1 MGAYENPGM
10 VRDVSGQIINQG
22 IAQIGKSFA
31 DAITTFAT
39 LKAQSGAA
47 ARKEAERVQ
56 RVGYQV
62 ESKAWDN
69 ANRNHAFVAKENPAL
84 SEQFGDT
91 TGQLLR
97 GWTDDDGTVNM
108 GAIEAETILATN
120 SGLSNDERGILQERI
135 QRAKNFQNFG
145 IAGGGKIISDLEDMD
160 GVTASDLDSTHY
172 WVGRT
177 QLEQDMSMLTAYG
190 LNNKELD
197 GLTSIKKLVPG
208 QKGEMIVRVTSKIEE
223 GSKAWNDLSDL
234 SKEEVRKNKGQL
246 VWERN
251 INEWDQGLIHKIPD
265 GLDVDKIAMNSQ
277 FMTKQGKITN
287 SYMKGGENANVTNYQ
302 PMPGKPGVEKST
314 TFNYVDVDKLINNDA
329 FKGDINAKATVLEAM
344 DPGELQAFVNKMG
357 GLSGGPNAYKKNLEG
372 KTKPERMAYLTE
384 QLTQNF
390 LGTKLGG
397 ITKRKATDQD
407 VKNWQDNGF
416 EGGLTKGVSEVYIQP
431 VSSGQRNIPGY
442 KSPGTPGNYGKVAT
456 TFVNDILADPE
467 SVIPRITKNTT
478 SVFDKSTKKLTIK
491 TTQKDGLGQEI
502 LTDSD
507 DPNSTILIDKTF
519 ELGTAKGRQDFFA
532 LMLPQI
538 SSGSLSGGSAAAL
551 GAQDAVMKLA
561 GQAMEGYDFVDDGKP
576 TEKQT
581 AIEFNNMLINDIKD
595 ATNIGGILDDTDK
608 LNATKLVLDQYK
620 AKYDKYKSSPYSE
633 ILLAI
638 INSSN
643 TADANVNKVL
653 QQLIKEETP
662 KKQ

>member
-197 GLTSIKKLVPG
+197 GLTSVKKLVPG

-390 LGTKLGG
+390 LGTKLGD

-442 KSPGTPGNYGKVAT
+442 KSPGTPSNYGTVAT
-456 TFVNDILADPE
+456 TFVEDILADPE

-581 AIEFNNMLINDIKD
+581 AIQFNNMLINDIKD

-608 LNATKLVLDQYK
+608 LNAAKLVLDQYK

-638 INSSN
+638 INTSG
-643 TADANVNKVL
+643 TADANVNKAL
-653 QQLIKEETP
+653 QQLIKEET
-662 KKQ
+662 KK

>member
-69 ANRNHAFVAKENPAL
+69 ANRNHAFVAKENPGL

-97 GWTDDDGTVNM
+97 GWKDDDGTVHM

-197 GLTSIKKLVPG
+197 GLTSVKKLVPG

-390 LGTKLGG
+390 LGTKLGD

-532 LMLPQI
+532 LILPQI

-551 GAQDAVMKLA
+551 AAQDAVMKLA

-581 AIEFNNMLINDIKD
+581 AIQFNNMLINDIKD

>member
-69 ANRNHAFVAKENPAL
+69 ANRNHAFVAKENPGL

-97 GWTDDDGTVNM
+97 GWKDDDGTVHM

-197 GLTSIKKLVPG
+197 GLTSVKKLVPG

-314 TFNYVDVDKLINNDA
+314 TFNYVDVDQLVNNDA

-442 KSPGTPGNYGKVAT
+442 KSPGTPSDYGKVAT
-456 TFVNDILADPE
+456 TFVNDLLADPE

-478 SVFDKSTKKLTIK
+478 SVFDRRTKTLTVK
-491 TTQKDGLGQEI
+491 TTEKDGLGQEK
-502 LTDSD
+502 LTDQD
-507 DPNSTILIDKTF
+507 DPNSTTLIDKPF

-532 LMLPQI
+532 LILPQI

-551 GAQDAVMKLA
+551 AAQDAVMKLA

-595 ATNIGGILDDTDK
+595 ATNIGGLFDDTKK

-620 AKYDKYKSSPYSE
+620 AKYDK
-633 ILLAI
+633 
-638 INSSN
+638 
-643 TADANVNKVL
+643 
-653 QQLIKEETP
+653 
-662 KKQ
+662 

>member
-22 IAQIGKSFA
+22 IAQIGKSFT
-31 DAITTFAT
+31 DAINTFAT
-39 LKAQSGAA
+39 LSAQSGAA

-62 ESKAWDN
+62 ETKAWDN
-69 ANRNHAFVAKENPAL
+69 ANRNSAFIAKENPGL

-91 TGQLLR
+91 VGELLR
-97 GWTDDDGTVNM
+97 GVGQPGDENYQM
-108 GAIEAETILATN
+108 GAIEAETMLATK
-120 SGLSNDERGILQERI
+120 SGLSNEERKYLQGIT
-135 QRAKNFQNFG
+135 QRAKSFQNFG
-145 IAGGGKIISDLEDMD
+145 IAGGGKIISDLEDME
-160 GVTASDLDSTHY
+160 GVRASDLNSTHY

-177 QLEQDMSMLTAYG
+177 KLEQDTSMLTAYG
-190 LNNKELD
+190 LNNKQLD
-197 GLTSIKKLVPG
+197 GLTTIKKLIPG
-208 QKGEMIVRVTSKIEE
+208 EKGEMIVRVTSKIKE
-223 GSKAWNDLSDL
+223 GSKAWNDLSDS
-234 SKEEVRKNKGQL
+234 SKEEVRRNKGEI

-251 INEWDQGLIHKIPD
+251 INEWDRGLIHKIPE

-277 FMTKQGKITN
+277 FMSKQGKITN

-302 PMPGKPGVEKST
+302 AMPGKPGVEKTT
-314 TFNYVDVDKLINNDA
+314 TFNYIDVNKLTGNEA
-329 FKGDINAKATVLEAM
+329 FMADINARATVLEAM
-344 DPGELQAFVNKMG
+344 DPGELQAFANKMG
-357 GLSGGPNAYKKNLEG
+357 GLAGGEDAYDKFLDG
-372 KTKPERMAYLTE
+372 KTKPERMKYLTE
-384 QLTQNF
+384 QLTEKF
-390 LGTKLGG
+390 LATKLGG

-416 EGGLTKGVSEVYIQP
+416 EGELTKGVDEVYIQP

-442 KSPGTPGNYGKVAT
+442 KSPGTPSNYGTVAT
-456 TFVNDILADPE
+456 TFVEDILADPE

-581 AIEFNNMLINDIKD
+581 AIQFNNMLINDIKD

-608 LNATKLVLDQYK
+608 LNAAKLVLDQYK

-638 INSSN
+638 INTSG
-643 TADANVNKVL
+643 TADANVNKAL
-653 QQLIKEETP
+653 QQLIKEET
-662 KKQ
+662 KK